1 MNSKQSV
8 LGSQSERHAV
18 TTASGY
24 VAYESLS
31 VLTYLREL
39 LSDSNQMDKIVRS
52 QPQILLARV
61 GALRARVAFLRGLL
75 RRAVEEQV
83 RRTQALDEDR
93 SSFQDFLTATVGDNA
108 DRNGPLYTKLQGAE
122 SKQSP
127 LIRNFVYLDAR
138 SEGEE
143 EQRMEQQY
151 RAAEKSALL
160 RLLLVYPAIL
170 SVEVRSG
177 QDSAPS
183 VTYISNHT
191 YFGLCFCL
199 FCKLDY
205 SRMSAAYAAMLSVGL
220 SSSEI
225 EKAVM
230 RTPRTLAVSPEAIRD
245 CATFL
250 RQNCGIAKVNRLL
263 D

>member
-1 MNSKQSV
+1 MPPAVALADNNLNSIASSTRNRLLKSDKAQFLNSKQSV

-177 QDSAPS
+177 QGNTLSLSPSLISLIILIWAFVSVSCVNWTAVGCLRPMRPCCPS
-183 VTYISNHT
+183 V
-191 YFGLCFCL
+191 
-199 FCKLDY
+199 
-205 SRMSAAYAAMLSVGL
+205 
-220 SSSEI
+220 
-225 EKAVM
+225 
-230 RTPRTLAVSPEAIRD
+230 
-245 CATFL
+245 
-250 RQNCGIAKVNRLL
+250 
-263 D
+263 